1 MFPRWKPPGAPDLS
15 SATAL
20 SRSRRRYS
28 SPCAVKNRG
37 FLKQTVSN
45 PTGILNIYEYIF
57 VYCWYYCVMKRFGDD
72 RSFIRNIFTN
82 CLEML
87 TSVNNP
93 FQLIPVADYKT
104 ESQIIIIIII
114 IVIIIIYIYTCYI
127 PIHIG
132 IYLYLS
138 LSIYVFTYVY
148 SYLHVCV
155 CLYLNTYDSY
165 YDAISMSPLQAEFS
179 QRSFASALGEW
190 APTGD
195 RERDRDPVRLGAALE
210 KCPPSHIKHR
220 RNHGKNHGKN

>member
-1 MFPRWKPPGAPDLS
+1 
-15 SATAL
+15 
-20 SRSRRRYS
+20 
-28 SPCAVKNRG
+28 VKNRG

-114 IVIIIIYIYTCYI
+114 IVVIIIIYIYTCYI

-148 SYLHVCV
+148 SYLYVCV
-155 CLYLNTYDSY
+155 SVSKYVWFILWCYINVSPPGWVLPAQFRFRIGRMGAHRRPRTRPGPRAPRCSPGK
-165 YDAISMSPLQAEFS
+165 MSPFPYQT
-179 QRSFASALGEW
+179 
-190 APTGD
+190 PTK
-195 RERDRDPVRLGAALE
+195 PW
-210 KCPPSHIKHR
+210 
-220 RNHGKNHGKN
+220 